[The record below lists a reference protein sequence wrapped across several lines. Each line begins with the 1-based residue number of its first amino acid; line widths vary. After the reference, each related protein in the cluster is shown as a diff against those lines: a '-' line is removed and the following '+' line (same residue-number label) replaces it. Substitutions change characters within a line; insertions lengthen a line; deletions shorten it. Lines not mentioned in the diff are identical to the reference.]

1 MSKRPSD
8 PTASEILKQG
18 VWTPAEVAL
27 LLDTPLSIVR
37 RWCAVGLMP
46 GAREKRGEWAI
57 PGRSL
62 FLFCG
67 RKIEPHYSPETV
79 AALLDKSVETVR
91 GWLKESED
99 GQPRIKR
106 VKVGCAKSGSVLIPE
121 SELRRWL
128 QS

>member
-1 MSKRPSD
+1 MPKRPPE
-8 PTASEILKQG
+8 PTASELLKQG
-18 VWTPAEVAL
+18 VWTPEEVAL
-27 LLDTPLSIVR
+27 LLDTPLCLVL
-37 RWCAVGLMP
+37 RWCAIGLLP

-67 RKIEPHYSPETV
+67 RRIEPHYSPETV

-99 GQPRIKR
+99 GKPRIKR
-106 VKVGCAKSGSVLIPE
+106 VKLGLAKSASVLIPE